1 MLAACSLAVPA
12 HGAGLPACPAAPC
25 ASDRGQPVVVLS
37 YWQSR
42 HYARLVDA
50 VRLSRFPA
58 TTPVYYGNY
67 WGSGRPSEPKKPGAK
82 PRPRPPM
89 PNGRHAPI
97 FPLANSVF
105 WRNRRVPGRDR
116 RILRKSG
123 TAARGGRIP
132 PMRKLLRR
140 SGEQGYRW
148 GRELGRR
155 FRDRIRNKRRNGTRV
170 TTWQFDEIISE
181 IAGGSGAARR
191 RAVIRGVLDGVHRG
205 RPELGDKKL
214 PGIVF
219 ATQRALR
226 TARRGR
232 RGELG
237 RFWRAVDRASIY
249 VVGEEYPD
257 FAGAPGRAARSQSSG
272 QRALRRAGG
281 SLARKYV
288 VGMTP
293 GQQMNSGARRQREP
307 PLGRSRQR
315 VARRFRARALASAG
329 LAGFAQFDFRFENS
343 RIVVMRAACCVLA
356 KGARLSRR

>member
-1 MLAACSLAVPA
+1 MLAVCSFAA
-12 HGAGLPACPAAPC
+12 SAEGAGLPACPAAPC
-25 ASDRGQPVVVLS
+25 ASDRGPVVVLS

-50 VRLSRFPA
+50 VKHAGLPA

-67 WGSGRPSEPKKPGAK
+67 WGSGRPSEPKPPGGK

-97 FPLANSVF
+97 FPLAHSVF

-116 RILRKSG
+116 RILRREHVSER
-123 TAARGGRIP
+123 AGRIP
-132 PMRKLLRR
+132 PLRKLLSR
-140 SGEQGYRW
+140 SGDHGYRW

-155 FRDRIRNKRRNGTRV
+155 FRDRIRNKRRGGTRV

-181 IAGGSGAARR
+181 IAGGAGAGRR
-191 RAVIRGVLDGVHRG
+191 RAFIRGVLDGTHRG

-219 ATQRALR
+219 ATQKALR
-226 TARRGR
+226 TARRG
-232 RGELG
+232 GEFR
-237 RFWRAVDRASIY
+237 RFWQAVDRASLY

-257 FAGAPGRAARSQSSG
+257 FAGAPRQAARRQSTG
-272 QRALRRAGG
+272 QRGLRRVGR

-293 GQQMNSGARRQREP
+293 GLRLDQGLGGNVNHRSVGAVNGWRDGFVRA
-307 PLGRSRQR
+307 RSRQ
-315 VARRFRARALASAG
+315 SP
-329 LAGFAQFDFRFENS
+329 AGFGQFHFRFENS
-343 RIVVMRAACCVLA
+343 RAKVMRAAVRVLA